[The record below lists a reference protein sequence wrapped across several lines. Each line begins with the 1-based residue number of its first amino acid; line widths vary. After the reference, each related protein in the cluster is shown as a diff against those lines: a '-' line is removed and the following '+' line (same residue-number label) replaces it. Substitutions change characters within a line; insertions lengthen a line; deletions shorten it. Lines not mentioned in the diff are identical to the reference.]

1 MREIMHNSRFLQ
13 TRRSGNY
20 AGFGLNNNH
29 AVITIL
35 TFSANPQVR
44 KLRTNSRQSR
54 APNSRFPP
62 PLEEEG
68 T

>member
-1 MREIMHNSRFLQ
+1 MKEIMHNSRFLQ

-20 AGFGLNNNH
+20 ALLDPKTTH
-29 AVITIL
+29 AQTTVF

-54 APNSRFPP
+54 VPKSRFPP